1 MALPLA
7 VGRSVVG
14 SSGGR
19 GKEEGDKVKGLGWW
33 HIRRG
38 LEYQLEFELYPESSW
53 KPPRD
58 LGSVKD

>member
-1 MALPLA
+1 M
-7 VGRSVVG
+7 VG
-14 SSGGR
+14 SAGGR